1 MVDICGIDINHETTR
16 NLHNTNEFLI
26 MIEHQSCYMDKLLAE
41 NAKIQ
46 HILNTFSPLQN
57 PNRWYIRNVKSTE
70 KKRNQLQ
77 DDEKRRMDA
86 KLNKSSNY
94 KFTYA

>member
-1 MVDICGIDINHETTR
+1 MK
-16 NLHNTNEFLI
+16 
-26 MIEHQSCYMDKLLAE
+26 HQSCYMDKLLAE

-70 KKRNQLQ
+70 KKEINSKMMKKEEWMQNLTNLRTTNLHMH
-77 DDEKRRMDA
+77 K
-86 KLNKSSNY
+86 
-94 KFTYA
+94 KFLTLFNE